1 MTAAQ
6 RIDQAVTPMTAEGY
20 FASGKGK
27 FHSDGS
33 TKNPRPLTTT
43 SMAKIVEMMAA
54 PQSCEKDKC
63 RWIIPSTLLTRNKA
77 AQLDNGRF
85 LALWGDLD
93 GEKITPTADVAAM
106 VSARLSGA
114 RVLAYSSSSATEQR
128 QKARILIPL
137 ADHVDGVTYQRMAR
151 AFNDL
156 LAELGL
162 EPDRKTESA
171 NQVLYLPNRG
181 EFYATSDNGAHSL
194 DPAFFAGEVAAFEA
208 EEAAEEAA
216 IKAARVISAEALQAR
231 MAKGEKSP
239 ITAFNACYDVE
250 TMLRHYGA
258 TGRSDRLLSPFSESG
273 SPAIRIKDGKWY
285 SDHGSDVDRG
295 IGQVKDQSCWG
306 DAFDLFKYFEHGNDE
321 RAAVIAAGNLTGV
334 TEQNR
339 DAWRAAQLLERQ
351 RQQEAAAHQEAE
363 PDQDAEQ
370 QPGQAG
376 GLLEIP
382 LGDVMS
388 ASLEP
393 VRFALKPWLPRR
405 HVTLFGGHGGIGKS
419 SLALTMG
426 AHVAAGLPFA
436 GHSGDRVPVLFV
448 SLEDEPSIVRLR
460 LRRIIESYNLDPSM
474 VLPGMRLLDGTQA
487 FSALMTEGDGFNDA
501 PVFTKA
507 FHEIEQKAAGTGLII
522 IDNASDAF
530 DANENSRRAVR
541 AFVRGLAVIARKHDA
556 AVVLLAHIDKAAA
569 RNGSQGNS
577 YSGSTAWHN
586 SARSRLALAEQEGVI
601 VLEHEKANL
610 SNRADPLRLSFVD
623 GVLMP
628 ESGSDGSVLTTA
640 HFDQAEIV
648 RAFKA
653 AAEAG
658 QRINASLTPGAYCA
672 MKSLELLSDE
682 AYPKAFRSR
691 AGASRAARAIAA
703 LKGAGR
709 IKQVSYKTDD
719 RKTKL
724 ELVLVEGSAQNG
736 DECADDDA

>member
-1 MTAAQ
+1 MSAAEL
-6 RIDQAVTPMTAEGY
+6 IDQAVA
-20 FASGKGK
+20 
-27 FHSDGS
+27 
-33 TKNPRPLTTT
+33 
-43 SMAKIVEMMAA
+43 
-54 PQSCEKDKC
+54 C
-63 RWIIPSTLLTRNKA
+63 TLP
-77 AQLDNGRF
+77 
-85 LALWGDLD
+85 
-93 GEKITPTADVAAM
+93 I
-106 VSARLSGA
+106 
-114 RVLAYSSSSATEQR
+114 YSSVEEATPDR
-128 QKARILIPL
+128 LIS
-137 ADHVDGVTYQRMAR
+137 
-151 AFNDL
+151 
-156 LAELGL
+156 LAELAALTCAPTLGPKLKAAAVTPYSATGKKKEHALQSLYHLLVIDHDHDGQDAAGIESIYDSFGVSFLAYTTSTHQRPDKQGVIANRWRVLVPLATPIDAAQYHRLACGL
-162 EPDRKTESA
+162 AYALGADMAQARA
-171 NQVLYLPNRG
+171 QQVFFTPNRIDPDQPYHHIDRLNRPHLDTDNYSHPLIDEALAGWQSLQRAKEMQAQAAVVKPRPVLSAEKAGIVGLILAAYNVRDLIG
-181 EFYATSDNGAHSL
+181 EDDYKRQGADYLSPTSSTGNAGVHIFERDGKEVCYSHHGEADPLSNLNHDGHAL
-194 DPAFFAGEVAAFEA
+194 DAADVLCVLKYGGDFRA
-208 EEAAEEAA
+208 M
-216 IKAARVISAEALQAR
+216 ISAEAEKLDQEGNAR
-231 MAKGEKSP
+231 
-239 ITAFNACYDVE
+239 
-250 TMLRHYGA
+250 
-258 TGRSDRLLSPFSESG
+258 
-273 SPAIRIKDGKWY
+273 
-285 SDHGSDVDRG
+285 
-295 IGQVKDQSCWG
+295 
-306 DAFDLFKYFEHGNDE
+306 
-321 RAAVIAAGNLTGV
+321 
-334 TEQNR
+334 
-339 DAWRAAQLLERQ
+339 RQ
-351 RQQEAAAHQEAE
+351 REFMQAKAEQEAAANQDAHQE
-363 PDQDAEQ
+363 PDQEAEQ
-370 QPGQAG
+370 QPSQAG

-382 LGDVMS
+382 LDDVMS

-460 LRRIIESYNLDPSM
+460 LRRIIESYNLDPAM
-474 VLPGMRLLDGTQA
+474 VLPGMRLLDGTQS

-501 PVFTKA
+501 PVITKA
-507 FHEIEQKAAGTGLII
+507 FREIEQKSAGTGLVI

-541 AFVRGLAVIARKHDA
+541 AFVRNLAEIARKHDT

-586 SARSRLALAEQEGVI
+586 SARSRLALAEQEGAI
-601 VLEHEKANL
+601 ILTHEKANL
-610 SNRADPLRLSFVD
+610 TACADPLRLSFVG

-628 ESGSDGSVLTTA
+628 ESGANGSNLTGA
-640 HFDQAEIV
+640 HFDQAEII

-672 MKSLELLSDE
+672 MKSLELLPDE
-682 AYPKAFRSR
+682 AYPKAFRSK

-724 ELVLVEGSAQNG
+724 ELVLVEGSAQTG